1 MIANVYRRPLIDS
14 VTLTTLDPST
24 KSLVKTE
31 SEKEELFTL
40 QLLNVANEQIR
51 RRALMTMMLQLSIA
65 VSYQLRLLAR
75 NSTLLDQP
83 ESRIREEIRNYLR
96 SESDDDPL
104 AFWRQGL

>member
-65 VSYQLRLLAR
+65 VSYQLRLAR